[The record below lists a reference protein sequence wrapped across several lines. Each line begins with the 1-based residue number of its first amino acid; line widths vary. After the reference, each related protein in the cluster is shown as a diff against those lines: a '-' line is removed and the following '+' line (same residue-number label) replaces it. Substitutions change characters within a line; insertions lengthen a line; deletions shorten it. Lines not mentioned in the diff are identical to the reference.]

1 MGGSLME
8 NVNSATAR
16 TGTAKRKNEM
26 TCKEDRQAEAFQ
38 WRKYHATMADVG
50 ENIAPQMPNVEKV
63 MEV

>member
-1 MGGSLME
+1 ME
-8 NVNSATAR
+8 NVNSATAL
-16 TGTAKRKNEM
+16 TGTAKENDMR
-26 TCKEDRQAEAFQ
+26 CKEDRQAEAFQ